1 MRPIP
6 PPRFRRLVR
15 CALAVA
21 GVLGLGAAV
30 RPAAAQAPQVSQAV
44 RLTVRLAADSTP
56 AGSRA
61 PVVRS
66 ENLLGDGR
74 WLSALRSGLP
84 VRLHYRVEVW
94 RSRGGWFD
102 AFERQA
108 AWDVVLRHEPLLD
121 QYTVLTVVGGRV
133 QERRYA
139 TLDALSTALAFAY
152 QVSVRPAVAGRY
164 YYAASMEISTLSDSD
179 LDELQRFLEGD
190 LGEVAQGQEGV
201 GDALGRGATRF
212 LLRLAGLPSLRLEVR
227 STTFEVR

>member
-1 MRPIP
+1 MQPIP
-6 PPRFRRLVR
+6 PPRPRRLVR

-21 GVLGLGAAV
+21 VVLGLAAAAG
-30 RPAAAQAPQVSQAV
+30 PAAAQVPQAV

-121 QYTVLTVVGGRV
+121 QYTMLTLVGDRV

-139 TLDALSTALAFAY
+139 TLDALSAALAFAY
-152 QVSVRPAVAGRY
+152 QVSVRPAAAGRY
-164 YYAASMEISTLSDSD
+164 YYTASMEISTLSDSD

-190 LGEVAQGQEGV
+190 FGEVAQGEEKV

>member
-1 MRPIP
+1 
-6 PPRFRRLVR
+6 VAT
-15 CALAVA
+15 ALA
-21 GVLGLGAAV
+21 LAAALP
-30 RPAAAQAPQVSQAV
+30 RAAAAQGAQSVH
-44 RLTVRLAADSTP
+44 LTVRLADDSAVT
-56 AGSRA
+56 GSRA

-102 AFERQA
+102 AFERQGE
-108 AWDVVLRHEPLLD
+108 WDVVLRHEPLLD
-121 QYTVLTVVGGRV
+121 QYTVLTLVGGRA

-139 TLDALSTALAFAY
+139 TLDALSAALAFAY
-152 QVSVRPAVAGRY
+152 QVSVRPGQPGRY
-164 YYAASMEISTLSDSD
+164 YYTASLEISTLSDSD

-190 LGEVAQGQEGV
+190 LDDVAQGKEGV

-227 STTFEVR
+227 TTTFEVR

>member
-1 MRPIP
+1 LLVFAVSTGISTIRPQ
-6 PPRFRRLVR
+6 
-15 CALAVA
+15 
-21 GVLGLGAAV
+21 
-30 RPAAAQAPQVSQAV
+30 PAAAQAVPAV
-44 RLTVRLAADSTP
+44 RLTVRLAGDST
-56 AGSRA
+56 ASGSRA
-61 PVVRS
+61 PIVRS

-108 AWDVVLRHEPLLD
+108 EWDVVLRHEPLLD
-121 QYTVLTVVGGRV
+121 QYTVLTIFSGRV

-139 TLDALSTALAFAY
+139 TVDALTAALAFAY
-152 QVSVRPAVAGRY
+152 QISVRPSAAGRY
-164 YYAASMEISTLSDSD
+164 YYTASMEISTLSDSD

-190 LGEVAQGQEGV
+190 LGEVAQGEEGV

>member
-1 MRPIP
+1 
-6 PPRFRRLVR
+6 V
-15 CALAVA
+15 LAVA
-21 GVLGLGAAV
+21 VLLGLGAVAG
-30 RPAAAQAPQVSQAV
+30 PTAAQTPPAPQAV

-108 AWDVVLRHEPLLD
+108 TWDVVLRHEPLLD
-121 QYTVLTVVGGRV
+121 QYTMLTLVGGRV

-190 LGEVAQGQEGV
+190 LGEVAQGEEGV